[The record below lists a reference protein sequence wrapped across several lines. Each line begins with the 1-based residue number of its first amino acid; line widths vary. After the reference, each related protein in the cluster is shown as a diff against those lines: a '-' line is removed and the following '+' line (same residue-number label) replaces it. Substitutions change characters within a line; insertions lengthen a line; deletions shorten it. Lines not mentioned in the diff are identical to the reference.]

1 MNPYL
6 VLDRERQLRLS
17 KVISLHLLV
26 LKPKI
31 NIASYFDLRAMGRN
45 INKTKLACFQIKNN
59 CMAEME
65 AKHAHL
71 ELKVNELQDVID
83 KMKNQ
88 VRHFCNYTLS

>member
-1 MNPYL
+1 
-6 VLDRERQLRLS
+6 
-17 KVISLHLLV
+17 
-26 LKPKI
+26 
-31 NIASYFDLRAMGRN
+31 
-45 INKTKLACFQIKNN
+45 
-59 CMAEME
+59 MAEME